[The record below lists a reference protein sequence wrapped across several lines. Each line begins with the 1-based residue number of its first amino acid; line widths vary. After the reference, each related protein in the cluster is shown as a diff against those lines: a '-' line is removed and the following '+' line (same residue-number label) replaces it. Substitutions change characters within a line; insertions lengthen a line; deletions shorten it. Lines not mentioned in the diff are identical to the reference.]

1 MSELSQELVHLVW
14 GKKAGPGGLADTIFC
29 RWAQGFVYSESE
41 STALEQFEGGPCA
54 VIAPVQAFLL
64 KKLFTCEKSSWRECQ
79 EEEQKNLLCHTLC
92 DILEMAC
99 SDNSE
104 SYSLATWIRGKT
116 TEETASISESPVES
130 SHQEEQPL
138 LSLLFQ
144 APHLLSVCFLLLF
157 QMLSFCCSIPSSIR
171 VK

>member
-1 MSELSQELVHLVW
+1 QHLPYYVTVTLFCLVH
-14 GKKAGPGGLADTIFC
+14 
-29 RWAQGFVYSESE
+29 ESE

-64 KKLFTCEKSSWRECQ
+64 KRLFTSEKSTWRDCPEV
-79 EEEQKNLLCHTLC
+79 EQKNLLCHTLC

-116 TEETASISESPVES
+116 TEETAGISESPAES
-130 SHQEEQPL
+130 SRQEEQPCKIFFCRLEFFLCL
-138 LSLLFQ
+138 LYSNVLISSVVTE
-144 APHLLSVCFLLLF
+144 HLL
-157 QMLSFCCSIPSSIR
+157 
-171 VK
+171 